1 MKKNPHDFAIE
12 LRNHLKLR
20 DSMVDLEPSVAL
32 DLSNLDK
39 VEDEIHRY
47 SLHLDKVKNQV
58 DQYKKDYQIYNFR
71 YGLGESHSDFPQTKK
86 LRSDT
91 WELLAKAEKERDDT
105 YSRMR
110 ELRGQRDELSRE
122 VGHLKRKIKATS
134 DFFKSLEDRTTLYS
148 IVTLELNSDEF
159 TFQLLTEDQRRKAW
173 NVEIDSYA
181 VESPI
186 GQACLNKRAGEEIS
200 YGAPNGLTLK
210 GRILDFSPPTL
221 DQMEKLISSL
231 ESKHTVHSKDE
242 VNPFYLQDMYGTN
255 NSRRRKGG

>member
-12 LRNHLKLR
+12 LRDHLKIR

-32 DLSNLDK
+32 NLSNLNQI
-39 VEDEIHRY
+39 EDEIHSSSIHIDR
-47 SLHLDKVKNQV
+47 VKTQIE
-58 DQYKKDYQIYNFR
+58 QYKKDYQIFNFR
-71 YGLGESHSDFPQTKK
+71 YGLGESHSDFPETKK

-91 WELLAKAEKERDDT
+91 WELLANAEKERDDI
-105 YSRMR
+105 YSQIR

-122 VGHLKRKIKATS
+122 VGHLRRKIKATS
-134 DFFKSLEDRTTLYS
+134 DFFKSLEDRTTLFS
-148 IVTLELNSDEF
+148 IVTLELNSDKF
-159 TFQLLTEDQRRKAW
+159 TFQLLTEDQRSKAW

-186 GQACLNKRAGEEIS
+186 GRACLNKRTGEEIS
-200 YGAPNGLTLK
+200 YVAPNGSTLN
-210 GRILDFSPPTL
+210 GSILEFSLPTL
-221 DQMEKLISSL
+221 DQMEKLIGSL
-231 ESKHTVHSKDE
+231 ESKHTFHSNDE